1 MRHCSNG
8 MSEFSPAEVERRFVL
23 KRAEAES
30 FIQTVAPYLALD
42 VYDQQRPIAY
52 SRTTYLDT
60 ADLAYFRSCDGPV
73 SRRVRIR
80 EYASAYGF
88 DDPPTLTGLCVL
100 ELKEAAGPL
109 RTKARFASPPSV
121 ISHIVR
127 YRGESPLLERP
138 PLDQLHAL
146 RAVQSCLVTDH
157 LTPRLTTWYR
167 RASLS
172 GEGGRVRVTLDEGIK
187 FCHPC
192 DVGEAGQAAEPVDLI
207 AFGPGRVVEVK
218 HVGPSP
224 DWLSRAIEGLTEAN
238 FSKFRVGME
247 ALQRMSA
254 DTQQSRSTRPIQI
267 PAHMIVER
275 KE

>member
-23 KRAEAES
+23 KRAQAEA

-42 VYDQQRPIAY
+42 VYDQQRPISY

-73 SRRVRIR
+73 SRRVRVR
-80 EYASAYGF
+80 EYASARGF
-88 DDPPTLTGLCVL
+88 DDPPTLTGICVL

-109 RTKARFASPPSV
+109 RSKARFTSPPDV
-121 ISHIVR
+121 ISHIIR
-127 YRGESPLLERP
+127 YRGETPLLERP

-172 GEGGRVRVTLDEGIK
+172 GEGGRVRITLDEGIK

-192 DVGEAGQAAEPVDLI
+192 EIGSAGDPAEPVDLI
-207 AFGPGRVVEVK
+207 GFGPGRVVEVK
-218 HVGPSP
+218 HVGAPP
-224 DWLSRAIEGLTEAN
+224 DWLASAIVGLQEAN

-247 ALQRMSA
+247 ALHKMEA
-254 DTQQSRSTRPIQI
+254 DPTTSRSTRPIQI

>member
-1 MRHCSNG
+1 
-8 MSEFSPAEVERRFVL
+8 MSDFSPAEVERRFVL
-23 KRAEAES
+23 KRADAEA
-30 FIQTVAPYLALD
+30 FIQTVAPRLSLD
-42 VYDQQRPIAY
+42 VYDQLRPISY

-80 EYASAYGF
+80 EYASARGF

-109 RTKARFASPPSV
+109 RTKARFSSPPEV
-121 ISHIVR
+121 IAHIVR
-127 YRGESPLLERP
+127 YRGETPLLERP

-157 LTPRLTTWYR
+157 LTPRLSTWYR

-187 FCHPC
+187 FCHPS
-192 DVGEAGQAAEPVDLI
+192 DIGTAGDTAEPPDLI
-207 AFGPGRVVEVK
+207 GHGPGRVVEVK
-218 HVGPSP
+218 YVGEPP
-224 DWLSRAIEGLTEAN
+224 EWLTVATRGLTEAN
-238 FSKFRVGME
+238 FSKFRAGME
-247 ALQRMSA
+247 ALQQMEA
-254 DTQQSRSTRPIQI
+254 DPRISRSTRPIQI

>member
-1 MRHCSNG
+1 MRQCSDG

-23 KRAEAES
+23 KRAEAEA
-30 FIQTVAPYLALD
+30 FIHTVAPYLSLD
-42 VYDQQRPIAY
+42 VYDQQRPVAY

-80 EYASAYGF
+80 EYASARGF
-88 DDPPTLTGLCVL
+88 DDAPTLTGLCVL

-109 RTKARFASPPSV
+109 RTKSRFTSPPAV

-127 YRGESPLLERP
+127 YRGETPLLERP

-146 RAVQSCLVTDH
+146 RAVQSCLVTDN
-157 LTPRLTTWYR
+157 LTPMLTTWYR

-172 GEGGRVRVTLDEGIK
+172 GEGGRVRITLDEGIK
-187 FCHPC
+187 FCRPC
-192 DVGEAGQAAEPVDLI
+192 EIGEAGNSAEPTDLI
-207 AFGPGRVVEVK
+207 GFGPGRVVEVK
-218 HVGPSP
+218 YVGEPP
-224 DWLSRAIEGLTEAN
+224 AWLARALTGLTEAN

-247 ALQRMSA
+247 ALQRMTSDA
-254 DTQQSRSTRPIQI
+254 NTSRSTRPIQI